1 MSNTKKNNKK
11 IYKTV
16 ITLIT
21 IIILLISIYYGIVFR
36 NNFINW
42 IIIIFLTLLNIHNL
56 KDKSVQYKK

>member
-1 MSNTKKNNKK
+1 M
-11 IYKTV
+11 II
-16 ITLIT
+16 ITLIS

-42 IIIIFLTLLNIHNL
+42 IIIIFLTSLNIHNL